1 MRHCQTS
8 LTLKYSLST
17 NFSFLKTILYK
28 TFEQNYAAANQVNQ
42 RCEMSAHIL
51 FEDSHEGN
59 DFCKVSKTTAQKPNL
74 WRKFSTL
81 KTCLDVS
88 DVV

>member
-1 MRHCQTS
+1 MNEALSNQFDPEILTFNS
-8 LTLKYSLST
+8 L
-17 NFSFLKTILYK
+17 SFLKTILSK

-81 KTCLDVS
+81 KTCLGE
-88 DVV
+88 

>member
-1 MRHCQTS
+1 
-8 LTLKYSLST
+8 
-17 NFSFLKTILYK
+17 
-28 TFEQNYAAANQVNQ
+28 
-42 RCEMSAHIL
+42 MSAHIL